1 MLLVI
6 VIVVDCIAVIVVVV
20 VLGIFV
26 FVANILVNSLFLAM
40 IAMWILIIIRW
51 IIRLFALAILS
62 SIISG
67 IILIAVRSWLRESTQ
82 KAITICIKRWN
93 VDANISCILWCSRC
107 IFRWSSMRNLCIPI
121 DIYSQIII
129 IILMNIF
136 ADIIISIVNW
146 TFLTEYRCEMMLNRQ
161 KEMSKSLML
170 IDNRINIIIPLIL
183 D

>member
-82 KAITICIKRWN
+82 KAITICIKRLY
-93 VDANISCILWCSRC
+93 VDANISCILWCFRC
-107 IFRWSSMRNLCIPI
+107 IFRCSSMRNWWFSI
-121 DIYSQIII
+121 DIYSQIISI
-129 IILMNIF
+129 FMNIF

-146 TFLTEYRCEMMLNRQ
+146 TFLTEYLCEMMLNRQ

>member
-1 MLLVI
+1 
-6 VIVVDCIAVIVVVV
+6 
-20 VLGIFV
+20 
-26 FVANILVNSLFLAM
+26 
-40 IAMWILIIIRW
+40 
-51 IIRLFALAILS
+51 
-62 SIISG
+62 
-67 IILIAVRSWLRESTQ
+67 
-82 KAITICIKRWN
+82 
-93 VDANISCILWCSRC
+93 
-107 IFRWSSMRNLCIPI
+107 MRNLCIPI

-161 KEMSKSLML
+161 KEMSKSLVL